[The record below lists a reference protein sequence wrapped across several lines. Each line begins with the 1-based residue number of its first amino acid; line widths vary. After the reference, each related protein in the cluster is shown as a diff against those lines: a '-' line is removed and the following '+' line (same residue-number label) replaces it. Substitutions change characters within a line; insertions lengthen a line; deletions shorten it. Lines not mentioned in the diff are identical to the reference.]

1 MTKFVEKVVNFTR
14 MNLRNAYKME
24 KEEIKDYIK
33 NNLEISVDFSEG
45 EYYLVLS
52 LEGEKFSEV
61 KFN

>member
-1 MTKFVEKVVNFTR
+1 MK
-14 MNLRNAYKME
+14 

-33 NNLEISVDFSEG
+33 NNLEISIDFREG
-45 EYYLVLS
+45 KYYLILS